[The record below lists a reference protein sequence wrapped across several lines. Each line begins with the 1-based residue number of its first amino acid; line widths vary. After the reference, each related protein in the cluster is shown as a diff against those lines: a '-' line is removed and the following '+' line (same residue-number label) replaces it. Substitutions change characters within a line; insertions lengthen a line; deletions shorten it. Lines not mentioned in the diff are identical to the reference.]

1 MKKFGCLVL
10 TAAMVMSLA
19 GCGSSTNAGGAAGA
33 AGAATSSEKVIKVGT
48 GQTFAPYCYLDE
60 NGELTGYDVELLK
73 AVDEK
78 LTDYKLD
85 VQSMDFSTCI
95 VSIDSGALDMV
106 SYQLVKSDERK
117 EKYIFPDVTYCLS
130 PLGLC
135 VKQDSGIDSLET
147 MAGKTIYSNP
157 STYEYG
163 LLSAYNEQ
171 HKGSELEIIA
181 VSDMTTADMYKGVSN
196 GSADAS
202 LTYQTAFDKTVP
214 VIGVTNLC
222 LTDAVLV
229 EESYYMIN
237 KSQPEFRDA
246 VSKALVELKEDG
258 TLSKLS
264 EKWFGEDY
272 FTKYSSLVNYDLEK

>member
-10 TAAMVMSLA
+10 AAAMVMSLV
-19 GCGSSTNAGGAAGA
+19 GCGSSES
-33 AGAATSSEKVIKVGT
+33 TSASGVTKIKVGT

-60 NGELTGYDVELLK
+60 NGVLTGYDVELLK

-78 LTDYKLD
+78 LTDYELD
-85 VQSMDFSTCI
+85 IQAMDFSTCI
-95 VSIDSGALDMV
+95 VSIDSGAVDMV
-106 SYQLVKSDERK
+106 SYQLVQSEERK

-135 VKQDSGIDSLET
+135 VLEGSGIDSLEA

-171 HKGSELEIIA
+171 HKGKELEIVA
-181 VSDMTTADMYKGVSN
+181 VSDMTIADMFKGVSD
-196 GSADAS
+196 GKVDAA
-202 LTYQTAFDKTVP
+202 LTYQTAFDTTVP
-214 VIGVTNLC
+214 KIGVSNLVF
-222 LTDAVLV
+222 TDAVLV

-237 KSQPEFRDA
+237 KDKTEFRDA
-246 VSKALVELKEDG
+246 VSKALKELKDDG

-264 EKWFGEDY
+264 TEWFGEDY
-272 FTKYSSLVNYDLEK
+272 FTKYASLVNYNLDK